1 MAYLEFELLDQYDNP
16 RHVKMNDEDCNDL
29 YVWRE
34 TKSKP
39 SYWRKLKISTDS
51 NGYKY
56 IIINEKHYLLH
67 RVNYYIHNPEWD
79 IYDNSKNN
87 LIDHIDRNR
96 SNNHIS
102 NLRVANH
109 SENHQNRDAKGYSY
123 NKTTNK
129 YHAQIKTN
137 GIQKYLGCYDT
148 PKEAREVYLKYKKE
162 HHSYYVDKNN
172 N

>member
-79 IYDNSKNN
+79 IYDASKYNQ
-87 LIDHIDRNR
+87 IDHIDRNR

-102 NLRVANH
+102 NLRVVTC
-109 SENHQNRDAKGYSY
+109 SENCQNQVGKGYY
-123 NKTTNK
+123 YHKIKNK
-129 YHAQIKTN
+129 YVARIVTN
-137 GIQKYLGCYDT
+137 GKIKYLGYHDT
-148 PKEAREVYLKYKKE
+148 PEEARDAYLKAKKE
-162 HHSYYVDKNN
+162 QHSYFINK
-172 N
+172 